1 MSFLASSARANLC
14 APGDETALLEMK
26 ALSILR
32 RDRHGWVSL
41 VDEVNLTLRRGE
53 VLGVC
58 GESGSGKTLSAL
70 AVLGLLPGGMK
81 VKGSIVYQGEELLGA
96 SRRRLRAVRGREIS
110 VVWQDP
116 STSLHPL
123 LSVGTQLTEHLR
135 YHLGLGKVAAERRAI
150 DLLGSVR
157 VPDPTSALRA
167 RPHEFSGGLRQRI
180 ALAIA
185 LACDP
190 KILLADEPTTALD
203 VTVQAE
209 ILRLLRELVDARQ
222 LSVVLISHDL
232 GVVSSLADRV
242 QVMYAGRVVER
253 GPRAHVIG
261 TPRHPYTR
269 ALLSALPGSSAAG
282 SKIQAI
288 PGSPPLPGHLPA
300 GCAFSPRCSFAVVGC
315 ATERPGLEAVDE
327 DVAIA
332 CPIDPFAAGVAK

>member
-1 MSFLASSARANLC
+1 MPA
-14 APGDETALLEMK
+14 DESALLELNG
-26 ALSILR
+26 LSIMR

-41 VDEVNLTLRRGE
+41 VDEVNLSLGRGE

-70 AVLGLLPGGMK
+70 AVLGLLPAGMK
-81 VKGSIVYQGEELLGA
+81 TKGSIIYQGEELLGA

-135 YHLGLGKVAAERRAI
+135 YHLGLGKTAAKRRAI
-150 DLLGSVR
+150 ELLESVR
-157 VPDPTSALRA
+157 VPDPQSALRG

-185 LACDP
+185 LACEP

-209 ILRLLRELVDARQ
+209 ILRLLRELVDERQ

-242 QVMYAGRVVER
+242 QVMYAGRVVEC
-253 GPRAHVIG
+253 GPRARVIG
-261 TPRHPYTR
+261 APRHPYTR

-282 SKIQAI
+282 SGIQAI
-288 PGSPPLPGHLPA
+288 PGTPPLPGHLPA
-300 GCAFSPRCSFAVVGC
+300 GCAFSPRCGFAVASC
-315 ATERPGLEAVDE
+315 SSERPALAPVDEAV
-327 DVAIA
+327 VIA
-332 CPIDPFAAGVAK
+332 CPVDPFAASVTK